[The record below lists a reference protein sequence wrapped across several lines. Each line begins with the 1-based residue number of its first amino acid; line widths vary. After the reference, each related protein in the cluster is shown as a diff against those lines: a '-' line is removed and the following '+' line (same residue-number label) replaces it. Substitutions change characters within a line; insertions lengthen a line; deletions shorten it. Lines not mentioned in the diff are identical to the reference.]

1 MVEDKQS
8 VPVSGVYAALLTPRR
23 PDSIEAD
30 AAILLDYLDTVVRAG
45 VDGLVLFGSTGE
57 FIHFDPGE
65 RMKVLGLA
73 IRRSRVP
80 VLVNVSHSTIEGAIA
95 LAENAIDSGVAGV
108 LLMPPYFY
116 RYSDDQI
123 FSFYKS
129 FVAIAA
135 GKTRTYLYNLP
146 FFTNPISADLGVR
159 LLGSGWFAGI
169 KDSSG
174 DWALF
179 ETLKNLREKV
189 PFTLLMGSEPLYL
202 RGRLAG
208 ANGIVSGVAAAMPE
222 LLVAIE
228 RAISTNDVTA
238 AQRLDGRLQEFVQW
252 TEKFPATIAIK
263 QTAVARGWKLDHNAF
278 TFDEGTIA
286 HLNQFREW
294 IQSWI
299 PAVLAECRQAGAGE
313 SVG

>member
-1 MVEDKQS
+1 
-8 VPVSGVYAALLTPRR
+8 
-23 PDSIEAD
+23 
-30 AAILLDYLDTVVRAG
+30 
-45 VDGLVLFGSTGE
+45 
-57 FIHFDPGE
+57 
-65 RMKVLGLA
+65 MKVLGLA

-116 RYSDDQI
+116 RYTDDQI

-135 GKTRTYLYNLP
+135 GKIRTYLYNLP
-146 FFTNPISADLGVR
+146 FFTNPISPDLAVR

-179 ETLKNLREKV
+179 EALKNLREKV
-189 PFTLLMGSEPLYL
+189 PFTLLMGSESLYL

-222 LLVAIE
+222 LLVAIDKAMA
-228 RAISTNDVTA
+228 RTT
-238 AQRLDGRLQEFVQW
+238 R
-252 TEKFPATIAIK
+252 PA
-263 QTAVARGWKLDHNAF
+263 HNAWTGDCKSLF
-278 TFDEGTIA
+278 NGQRNFPPPSRSNRPPSRVAGSSITTRFRSMKERLA
-286 HLNQFREW
+286 NLNQFREW
-294 IQSWI
+294 VQAWI
-299 PAVLAECRQAGAGE
+299 PAVLAECREAGARE